1 VKQNRV
7 ITGIVLLA
15 CLLLGGCMTVPMSY
29 AEWKKAQ
36 HERARFAQAGVPYKS
51 PSELRD
57 EAAEMRRTGHETTF
71 PGRSK

>member
-1 VKQNRV
+1 VKQNRT

-15 CLLLGGCMTVPMSY
+15 SLLLGGCMTVPMNY

-36 HERARFAQAGVPYKS
+36 DERARFAQAGIPYKS

-57 EAAEMRRTGHETTF
+57 EAAEMRRTGQETAF